1 MTARAPKPRISET
14 GNSRLAA
21 LREPFAPEIVKQ
33 RKGSG
38 GKMLDYVAIETV
50 LGRLLDVAPE
60 FNWIAGDVTLIP
72 RVYTVDGEEKVTYTA
87 TVAGQL
93 TIGQKVASGVGA
105 MINPDPDMALK
116 SANSEAIKNAAKNG
130 WGVALELWDKD
141 YLVSLDKRRKLAKGS
156 AAALKQAVFGLAV
169 EQLGKAKPTAKEIAA
184 HFGVAAGDLADE
196 ETLKTILTKEGLL

>member
-1 MTARAPKPRISET
+1 MAPRSTTKTQLEQ
-14 GNSRLAA
+14 

-60 FNWIAGDVTLIP
+60 YSWIAQQVTVTP
-72 RVYTVDGEEKVTYTA
+72 RVYIADGDEKVTFTA
-87 TVAGQL
+87 VVSGQL
-93 TIGQKVASGVGA
+93 VIGEKVAAGVGA
-105 MINPDPDMALK
+105 MTNPDPDMAVK
-116 SANSEAIKNAAKNG
+116 SANSEAMKNAAKNG
-130 WGVALELWDKD
+130 WGVALELWDKE
-141 YLVSLDKRRKLAKGS
+141 YLVQLDKRRKLSKGS
-156 AAALKQAVFGLAV
+156 AATLKQAVFGLAV

-184 HFGVAAGDLADE
+184 HFGVQPGDLADE